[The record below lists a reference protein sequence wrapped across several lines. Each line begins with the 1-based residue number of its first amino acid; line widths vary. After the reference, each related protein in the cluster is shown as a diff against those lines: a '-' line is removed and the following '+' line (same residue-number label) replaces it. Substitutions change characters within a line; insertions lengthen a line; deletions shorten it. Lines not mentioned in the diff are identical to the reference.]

1 MWRTDPVK
9 ALEGL
14 SETEQTSQLPSRAPV
29 LGKPTLRAH
38 LGLVPEESIGPYGSP
53 QRRQAEEDLL
63 RAFLQQQQ
71 GHVMACA
78 PVTAKGEGTRS
89 FQMEYLFHSTP
100 EATEARQHLRDLG
113 GATLTLPTRPQPVL
127 VPCLDGPGRLPSSLV
142 RIVVSGLPPDF
153 MIPGGVRVLLE
164 SAGYTT
170 GGAEGVIV
178 RAEHGGEQKAD
189 IAAFAPEV
197 MKLGVVVGVVRPPAS
212 DPTLSQLPRQFSD
225 VGGTVT
231 IRVTGSRPQQP
242 AAASAPQPF
251 VRSNEAPQQQHSAP
265 RQALLRPLDAVTDL
279 DGRLHGDRRG
289 LGIMQPVMPPPR
301 PPPYPPGFGP
311 GSMAPRGLP
320 MPPFHFWRAP
330 LPPPPRGPPP
340 AHALAPVEM
349 EIDPLVLPQTAVLAT
364 SQLGQQNPPAQN
376 EPQDAVPMETEQP
389 VAALPDVPLVD
400 SAMRWLEDEED
411 PSRSQE
417 ARREHLRQLHSR
429 YPAVWQGYA
438 ADSSYPPAPEVRSSL
453 RELGGLPTD
462 QASEER
468 PSSPSPA
475 PAVSLHRHSVSQPS
489 PGPGRP
495 GPAVHSPAGNISQQ
509 APGPSRQ
516 RHDSVQQGPAT
527 QQAGQRSRQAP
538 GPGRRGPLEIQ
549 QSPDLNQQGPA
560 TQQAGQRSRQAP
572 GPGRQ
577 GPLEDQQAP
586 GPSRQGQPAILAS
599 QQSQPT
605 RRQSRSAGKGT
616 ASSSQPPPSSGRVL
630 RPRHPPGSQPAL
642 PWHDPALLRNPA
654 HRSTTPQP
662 PPPVPTRRRGA

>member
-9 ALEGL
+9 ALEDL

-178 RAEHGGEQKAD
+178 RAEHGGEHRAD
-189 IAAFAPEV
+189 ITAFAPGV

-242 AAASAPQPF
+242 AAASAPQTF
-251 VRSNEAPQQQHSAP
+251 VRSNEAPHQQHSAP

-289 LGIMQPVMPPPR
+289 LGMMQPVMPPPR

-311 GSMAPRGLP
+311 GSMAPSGLP
-320 MPPFHFWRAP
+320 MPPFHFWRVP
-330 LPPPPRGPPP
+330 LPPPPPGPPP
-340 AHALAPVEM
+340 AHALGPVEM
-349 EIDPLVLPQTAVLAT
+349 EIDPLLSPQTAVPAT
-364 SQLGQQNPPAQN
+364 SQLA
-376 EPQDAVPMETEQP
+376 T
-389 VAALPDVPLVD
+389 LPDVPLVD

-429 YPAVWQGYA
+429 YPAVWQNYA

-475 PAVSLHRHSVSQPS
+475 PAVSLHGHSVSQPN

-495 GPAVHSPAGNISQQ
+495 GPAEHSPAGNISQQ
-509 APGPSRQ
+509 APGLSRQ
-516 RHDSVQQGPAT
+516 GQLESQQAPDPVQLVQQGPAT

-538 GPGRRGPLEIQ
+538 GPGQRGPLETQ
-549 QSPDLNQQGPA
+549 QAPGPVQQGPA

-572 GPGRQ
+572 GLGRQ
-577 GPLEDQQAP
+577 GPLGNQQAP
-586 GPSRQGQPAILAS
+586 GTSRQGQPAISAS

-616 ASSSQPPPSSGRVL
+616 ASSSQPSQSSGRVL

-654 HRSTTPQP
+654 HKSTTPQP
-662 PPPVPTRRRGA
+662 PPPVPARRQGA